1 MARALLRKVDIV
13 DQRPA
18 SFREDLVAGLTA
30 RPKRLA
36 PKYFYD
42 EIGSKLFE
50 EITALAEYYPTRTE
64 FRILADNV
72 TALAALV
79 WPNAA
84 LVEFGSGSSAKV
96 RLILRELDNL
106 AAYVP
111 VDISA
116 DFLSEVC
123 GALNG
128 EFPRLRVLP
137 VAADFTRP
145 FDLPAEVRGRPLVGF
160 FPGSTIG
167 NFEPQ
172 EAQDFLRNAAA
183 ILGRGSVLIVGVDL
197 PKDRDVLNAAY
208 NDAKGVTAAF
218 NLNVLARANRE
229 LGTDFDLSAFSH
241 RAFFN
246 AHLSR
251 IEMHL
256 VSTRAQKV
264 RIGQTTVSFEAG
276 ETIHTENSYKYT
288 PDRFIK
294 LAKDAGW
301 SSAGVLMDKDKLFS
315 VHTLVLDA

>member
-1 MARALLRKVDIV
+1 MV
-13 DQRPA
+13 
-18 SFREDLVAGLTA
+18 SFRICASC
-30 RPKRLA
+30 RSP
-36 PKYFYD
+36 
-42 EIGSKLFE
+42 
-50 EITALAEYYPTRTE
+50 PT
-64 FRILADNV
+64 
-72 TALAALV
+72 
-79 WPNAA
+79 
-84 LVEFGSGSSAKV
+84 S
-96 RLILRELDNL
+96 
-106 AAYVP
+106 
-111 VDISA
+111 
-116 DFLSEVC
+116 
-123 GALNG
+123 
-128 EFPRLRVLP
+128 
-137 VAADFTRP
+137 
-145 FDLPAEVRGRPLVGF
+145 RGRSICRPRCAAGPCVGF

-264 RIGQTTVSFEAG
+264 RIGHTTVSFEAG